1 MYIFQDLPVN
11 TQNAKIKSLTP
22 IHIKLHGSGTCPWYD
37 TILMREKSENI
48 AHFCLLFPVECSESI
63 GPGPQSRGGRMRGC
77 TASGGPSQAAQH
89 PARTSPLIITI
100 RCSSRQNQVIQN

>member
-37 TILMREKSENI
+37 TISMREKSENI

-63 GPGPQSRGGRMRGC
+63 GPGPQSRGVERGGDLC
-77 TASGGPSQAAQH
+77 TAFRQTHNYYNMLTHLSNDQCGGDGTFWPE
-89 PARTSPLIITI
+89 P
-100 RCSSRQNQVIQN
+100 V